1 MPIFFVNRQNL
12 KLDKFLNEASYTLP
26 DKSFSERQKKGKQ
39 NRNKAPKE
47 NSRFEKRAKT
57 DLTAC

>member
-1 MPIFFVNRQNL
+1 MPNLSVNRQIF
-12 KLDKFLNEASYTLP
+12 DEASYTLP
-26 DKSFSERQKKGKQ
+26 DKLFSERQKKEKQ

-47 NSRFEKRAKT
+47 NSRFEKGVKT